1 MATISTLILIPVLL
15 FILLIP
21 LILGI
26 YVYKD
31 AKARDMNPALWTF
44 IAVFVPSLMG
54 FIAYLIVRGNYSGYV
69 CPNCGGSVEKNY
81 SACPKC
87 GTKLRPLCPEC
98 SYPVEPDWKVC
109 PRCTSP
115 LNITSR
121 GIHAPVKKRDTG
133 LGKII
138 AIVVAVPLFLFL
150 AILIFSVSG
159 YSRGG
164 AMNTFSVE
172 AETYLADKNDE
183 RISTWFN
190 NCGDDYN
197 KAYVLQYLST
207 HGENKASHY
216 IVYIP
221 FADEETSFGT
231 APSSSLFST
240 PKLKLS
246 LEGSGIGKGGY
257 IFGVSTYDTVHRDL
271 EIIYNGEKLETEI
284 SEINFNPMLFEI
296 VGEEVE

>member
-1 MATISTLILIPVLL
+1 MATINVLVLVPVLL
-15 FILLIP
+15 FIILIP
-21 LILGI
+21 LILGV

-69 CPNCGGSVEKNY
+69 CPNCGSSVEKSY

-87 GTKLRPLCPEC
+87 GTKLRPLCSEC

-115 LNITSR
+115 LNISST
-121 GIHAPVKKRDTG
+121 GIHAPVKKRDKS
-133 LGKII
+133 LGSII
-138 AIVVAVPLFLFL
+138 AIVVAVPLVLLL
-150 AILIFSVSG
+150 AVLIFSVST
-159 YSRGG
+159 YSSGG

-172 AETYLADKNDE
+172 AETYLSDKNDE
-183 RISTWFN
+183 RITAWFN
-190 NCGDDYN
+190 SCGDDYD
-197 KAYVLQYLST
+197 KAYVLQYLT
-207 HGENKASHY
+207 TRGESKASHY

-231 APSSSLFST
+231 DPGSGLFST
-240 PKLKLS
+240 PKLILS

-257 IFGVSTYDTVHRDL
+257 IFGISTYDSVHREL
-271 EIIYNGEKLETEI
+271 EILYNGEKLETEI

-296 VGEEVE
+296 VGEEIE